1 MIAPVLDRL
10 MGIIMLV
17 ALMTWNEEIVTR
29 TDYNGLDFLPL
40 ARKPHTIVERS
51 TKSVTGATSGTG
63 ILYLQGWPFVFAVI
77 YMLMKK
83 T

>member
-1 MIAPVLDRL
+1 

-40 ARKPHTIVERS
+40 ARKPYLLVQRS
-51 TKSVTGATSGTG
+51 TKGVPGATSGTG
-63 ILYLQGWPFVFAVI
+63 FLYLQGWPFVFAVI